1 MIAKVILGTMTNA
14 RKLVSIAERIS
25 CDVEL
30 CSGRYVVNAKSM
42 LGVLSMPEFEYGELH
57 IHTDEEN
64 ECNQILEKLLENG
77 LLALKSVLE
86 KENVET
92 EGMLLNEKYFPCRFS
107 VAYGAAG
114 KRHHALCDSSSER
127 KRKYYFI

>member
-1 MIAKVILGTMTNA
+1 MATRIATDKAPAAIGPYSQGWYTEDTVY
-14 RKLVSIAERIS
+14 VS
-25 CDVEL
+25 
-30 CSGRYVVNAKSM
+30 G
-42 LGVLSMPEFEYGELH
+42 
-57 IHTDEEN
+57 
-64 ECNQILEKLLENG
+64 Q
-77 LLALKSVLE
+77 LALKSVLE

-92 EGMLLNEKYFPCRFS
+92 EGMLLDEKYFPCRFS

>member
-1 MIAKVILGTMTNA
+1 
-14 RKLVSIAERIS
+14 
-25 CDVEL
+25 
-30 CSGRYVVNAKSM
+30 
-42 LGVLSMPEFEYGELH
+42 MPEFEYGELY

-92 EGMLLNEKYFPCRFS
+92 EGMLLNEKYFPCLFS
-107 VAYGAAG
+107 VA
-114 KRHHALCDSSSER
+114 
-127 KRKYYFI
+127 

>member
-1 MIAKVILGTMTNA
+1 
-14 RKLVSIAERIS
+14 
-25 CDVEL
+25 
-30 CSGRYVVNAKSM
+30 
-42 LGVLSMPEFEYGELH
+42 MPEFEYGELY

-64 ECNQILEKLLENG
+64 ECNQILGKVIGKRTACFEIR
-77 LLALKSVLE
+77 VWE

>member
-1 MIAKVILGTMTNA
+1 
-14 RKLVSIAERIS
+14 
-25 CDVEL
+25 
-30 CSGRYVVNAKSM
+30 
-42 LGVLSMPEFEYGELH
+42 MPEFEYGELY

-92 EGMLLNEKYFPCRFS
+92 EGMLLNEKYHLPKPYSSCRLF
-107 VAYGAAG
+107 VVN
-114 KRHHALCDSSSER
+114 R
-127 KRKYYFI
+127 

>member
-1 MIAKVILGTMTNA
+1 
-14 RKLVSIAERIS
+14 
-25 CDVEL
+25 
-30 CSGRYVVNAKSM
+30 
-42 LGVLSMPEFEYGELH
+42 MPEFEYGELY

-107 VAYGAAG
+107 VTYGTAG
-114 KRHHALCDSSSER
+114 KRYHTLCDPARKR
-127 KRKYYFI
+127 KRKYYLV

>member
-1 MIAKVILGTMTNA
+1 
-14 RKLVSIAERIS
+14 
-25 CDVEL
+25 
-30 CSGRYVVNAKSM
+30 
-42 LGVLSMPEFEYGELH
+42 MPEFEYGELY

-77 LLALKSVLE
+77 LLALKSVL
-86 KENVET
+86 
-92 EGMLLNEKYFPCRFS
+92 EKYFPCRFS

>member
-1 MIAKVILGTMTNA
+1 
-14 RKLVSIAERIS
+14 
-25 CDVEL
+25 
-30 CSGRYVVNAKSM
+30 
-42 LGVLSMPEFEYGELH
+42 MPEFEYGELY

-92 EGMLLNEKYFPCRFS
+92 EGMLLNEKY
-107 VAYGAAG
+107 
-114 KRHHALCDSSSER
+114 SSSER

>member
-1 MIAKVILGTMTNA
+1 
-14 RKLVSIAERIS
+14 
-25 CDVEL
+25 
-30 CSGRYVVNAKSM
+30 
-42 LGVLSMPEFEYGELH
+42 MPEFETGELY